1 MAKLLVD
8 ERMELK
14 EGRKVVELGRV
25 APRADHFRL
34 KSEPNFSV
42 GSGFYFSYLSPKFY
56 KNSWLVKFLL
66 FYSST
71 F

>member
-34 KSEPNFSV
+34 K
-42 GSGFYFSYLSPKFY
+42 
-56 KNSWLVKFLL
+56 L
-66 FYSST
+66 FKPQVLQK
-71 F
+71 

>member
-25 APRADHFRL
+25 EPRADHFRL

-42 GSGFYFSYLSPKFY
+42 GSGFYFSYLNQVSQKG
-56 KNSWLVKFLL
+56 SLIFL
-66 FYSST
+66 
-71 F
+71 